1 MGPIQDIA
9 FVRYAV
15 PDLDRMQSFL
25 ADFGLRTAAR
35 TPEALY
41 SRSAAPTHHVHIAEL
56 GNETRHVGFGL
67 LARDADALA
76 EVARRVG
83 RPVEDNP
90 EPGGGRRVRFTDPA
104 GFVVDVV
111 HGQATHAPLA
121 LREPLMANT
130 ATERRRRGQ
139 PIRMQPRPSTVAR
152 LGHLALLVTGFA
164 ETYAFYRE
172 VLGFL
177 PSDTYWAGAE
187 GNTVAAFMH
196 CGLGTQWTDHHTLA
210 IITSQDG
217 RTRFDHSAF
226 EAIDLDDVVQ
236 GGEYLKSRGHAHSWG
251 IGRHIQGS
259 QIFDYWRDP
268 FGNKV
273 EHWTDGDLV
282 NDSTPVGAAPFSL
295 DELRQW
301 APPLTPEFLA

>member
-1 MGPIQDIA
+1 
-9 FVRYAV
+9 
-15 PDLDRMQSFL
+15 
-25 ADFGLRTAAR
+25 
-35 TPEALY
+35 
-41 SRSAAPTHHVHIAEL
+41 
-56 GNETRHVGFGL
+56 
-67 LARDADALA
+67 
-76 EVARRVG
+76 
-83 RPVEDNP
+83 
-90 EPGGGRRVRFTDPA
+90 
-104 GFVVDVV
+104 
-111 HGQATHAPLA
+111 
-121 LREPLMANT
+121 
-130 ATERRRRGQ
+130 
-139 PIRMQPRPSTVAR
+139 
-152 LGHLALLVTGFA
+152 
-164 ETYAFYRE
+164 
-172 VLGFL
+172 
-177 PSDTYWAGAE
+177 
-187 GNTVAAFMH
+187 MH
-196 CGLGTQWTDHHTLA
+196 CSLGTQWTDHHTLA

-301 APPLTPEFLA
+301 APPLTPEFFAQHCAEHIVRLLNDPHVGFEDDAGRFTRLMRSLREGAGFA